1 MATSKKRKTSSYKW
15 SPERRKRFEAK
26 KYTQERA
33 KDPLPST
40 KITDEMVNELRPTS
54 QQYSIPSVKIS
65 DEMKRDDLY
74 GMFNRPD
81 MVNHPPHYNAHPSG
95 IECIDIVEW
104 LGFNIGSAVKY
115 LWRAPY
121 KMPSQLEDYRKA
133 IWYIQREIERLE
145 KSWSKGRREI
155 HGPR

>member
-1 MATSKKRKTSSYKW
+1 MAISKKRKTSSFKW
-15 SPERRKRFEAK
+15 SAERWARFNAK
-26 KYTQERA
+26 KAA
-33 KDPLPST
+33 KNFQPPLAGLGAMPE
-40 KITDEMVNELRPTS
+40 KPEGG
-54 QQYSIPSVKIS
+54 QYSEDPHFQ
-65 DEMKRDDLY
+65 EMLEREKQNEGY
-74 GMFNRPD
+74 SAIFNRPD
-81 MVNHPPHYNAHPSG
+81 MVNHPPHYNTHPSG